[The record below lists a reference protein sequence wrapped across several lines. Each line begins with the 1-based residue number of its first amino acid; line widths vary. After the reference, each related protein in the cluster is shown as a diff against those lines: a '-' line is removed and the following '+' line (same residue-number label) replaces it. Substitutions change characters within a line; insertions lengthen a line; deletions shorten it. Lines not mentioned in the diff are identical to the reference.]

1 MGSERMAQYLL
12 NHKDVVLNSVNL
24 DEYLDAMT
32 STWYSEL
39 RLKQARR
46 FPLIFLFLE
55 DLQSQCGPLTERQQ
69 ALFERYLN
77 RTRSNVE
84 WWDKYYPDLSRVFYD
99 AFVIGPFDMENW
111 NTRVPRNFKPFSYNV
126 KIRPNF
132 PGSAAYPWYKNM
144 TFDGEVEMHFTVL
157 NNVNEIQLNSHRMVV
172 EKWNMKLTEQST
184 KRSYEIDDVVKDL
197 EYGNIYMNAHNLIP
211 AFLTLKTQAP
221 LTAGSN
227 WTLWI
232 KYTGFVWGV
241 PSKGVYTNTNY
252 FEFNNKKAWI
262 FSTYFESGPSARSLV
277 PCFDEPDYKARWQ
290 MTLEHPADMIA
301 LGNMPDQGFTI
312 QADGN

>member
-1 MGSERMAQYLL
+1 
-12 NHKDVVLNSVNL
+12 
-24 DEYLDAMT
+24 
-32 STWYSEL
+32 
-39 RLKQARR
+39 
-46 FPLIFLFLE
+46 
-55 DLQSQCGPLTERQQ
+55 
-69 ALFERYLN
+69 
-77 RTRSNVE
+77 
-84 WWDKYYPDLSRVFYD
+84 
-99 AFVIGPFDMENW
+99 
-111 NTRVPRNFKPFSYNV
+111 
-126 KIRPNF
+126 
-132 PGSAAYPWYKNM
+132 
-144 TFDGEVEMHFTVL
+144 
-157 NNVNEIQLNSHRMVV
+157 
-172 EKWNMKLTEQST
+172 
-184 KRSYEIDDVVKDL
+184 
-197 EYGNIYMNAHNLIP
+197 MNAHNLIP